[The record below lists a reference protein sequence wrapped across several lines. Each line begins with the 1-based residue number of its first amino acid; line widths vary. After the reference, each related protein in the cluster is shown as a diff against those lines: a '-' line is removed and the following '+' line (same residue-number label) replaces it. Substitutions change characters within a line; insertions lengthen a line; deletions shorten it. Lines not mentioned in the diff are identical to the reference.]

1 MDYEFGLKELY
12 FVTIKSTYPM
22 RIKGKDIQPGEV
34 IAAFDKILI
43 SAFTED
49 KKFVSAHGGYED
61 KDRVWW
67 ESTKDV
73 RVSFTQGIFSK
84 TQFSLMNNVQLFDHV
99 DEDPIYIPRREILE
113 SDEHGVVTLSSVPYN
128 PFFLYD
134 LKTGEK
140 LQYAQTGEKSFTI
153 AYSFTEVV
161 VDYYE
166 LYNKGAQLF
175 KIGNTLSDGF
185 FRLEGRTRVK
195 DDITGQTKTGIITI
209 PRLKL
214 VSDLSMRLGREASP
228 VVTQLN
234 GIACPTDEK
243 GIKTIMDILLLSDD
257 VDSDM

>member
-22 RIKGKDIQPGEV
+22 RIKGKDIQAGEV
-34 IAAFDKILI
+34 IAAFDKVLI
-43 SAFTED
+43 SVFDED
-49 KKFVSAHGGYED
+49 KKFVSAHGGFED

-67 ESTKDV
+67 ETTKDV

-84 TQFSLMNNVQLFDHV
+84 AQFSLMNNVQLFDHV
-99 DEDPIYIPRREILE
+99 DPDPIYIPRREILE
-113 SDEHGVVTLSSVPYN
+113 SNENGVVTLSSIPFD
-128 PFFLYD
+128 PFFIYD

-140 LQYAQTGEKSFTI
+140 LTYTKSGEKSFTI
-153 AYSFTEVV
+153 VYPFTEVV

-175 KIGNTLSDGF
+175 KIGKTLSDGF
-185 FRLEGRTRVK
+185 FLLEGRTRVK

-234 GIACPTDEK
+234 AIACPTDI
-243 GIKTIMDILLLSDD
+243 GGMKTVMDILLLEDD
-257 VDSDM
+257 IDSDM

>member
-22 RIKGKDIQPGEV
+22 RIGGKDIQAGEV
-34 IAAFDKILI
+34 IAAFDKVII
-43 SAFTED
+43 SVFDED
-49 KKFVSAHGGYED
+49 KKFVSAHGGFED

-67 ESTKDV
+67 ETTKDI

-84 TQFSLMNNVQLFDHV
+84 TQFSLMNNTKLFNHV
-99 DEDPIYIPRREILE
+99 DEDPIYIPRREIVE
-113 SDEHGVVTLSSVPYN
+113 SDENGIITLSSAPFN
-128 PFFLYD
+128 PFFIYD
-134 LKTGEK
+134 LSTGEK
-140 LQYAQTGEKSFTI
+140 LQYTRTGDKSFNI
-153 AYSFTEVV
+153 NYSFTEVV
-161 VDYYE
+161 ADYYE
-166 LYNKGAQLF
+166 RYNNGAQLF

-185 FRLEGRTRVK
+185 FLLEGRTRVK

-234 GIACPTDEK
+234 AIACPTDSK
-243 GIKTIMDILLLSDD
+243 GIKTVMDILLLEDD
-257 VDSDM
+257 IDSDM

>member
-12 FVTIKSTYPM
+12 YVTIKSTYPM
-22 RIKGKDIQPGEV
+22 RIKGINIEAGEV
-34 IAAFDKILI
+34 VAAFDKII
-43 SAFTED
+43 IGAFDED
-49 KKFVSAHGGYED
+49 RKYVSAHGGYED

-73 RVSFTQGIFSK
+73 RVSLTQGIFSK
-84 TQFSLMNNVQLFDHV
+84 TQFSLMNNIQLFDHT
-99 DEDPIYIPRREILE
+99 DEDPIFLPRREILE
-113 SDEHGVVTLSSVPYN
+113 SDEHGIITTTNIPYK

-134 LKTGEK
+134 LRTGEK
-140 LQYAQTGEKSFTI
+140 LQYTQVGEKNFAIT
-153 AYSFTEVV
+153 YSFTEVV

-175 KIGNTLSDGF
+175 KVGTALSNGY

-209 PRLKL
+209 PKLKL

-234 GIACPTDEK
+234 GIACPMEDK
-243 GIKTIMDILLLSDD
+243 GSKTIMDILLLEDD
-257 VDSDM
+257 IDSDM